1 MVNKDYQNS
10 LVGIVL
16 SSDIRSNAKQ
26 NLADLHWLHVRARIH
41 YKIALLTFKS
51 ITTHRPTYLSDLLQF
66 RTTSRRLRSS
76 DHCLLHNAGARTVF
90 GSGAFCHAAPTIW
103 VELSIPADL
112 TDNFKNFYLVLNA
125 ASKRTTNFHKWCTR
139 LRFFSLNLTYGALP
153 AAWFIHP
160 SIHVYSQKIHRG
172 P

>member
-51 ITTHRPTYLSDLLQF
+51 ITTHRPTYLI
-66 RTTSRRLRSS
+66 R
-76 DHCLLHNAGARTVF
+76 
-90 GSGAFCHAAPTIW
+90 PT
-103 VELSIPADL
+103 SIPNDITSSPLQRPLSASQCWSQNCFRQWRVL
-112 TDNFKNFYLVLNA
+112 PRRSDNLGGTLYT
-125 ASKRTTNFHKWCTR
+125 SWSHW
-139 LRFFSLNLTYGALP
+139 
-153 AAWFIHP
+153 
-160 SIHVYSQKIHRG
+160 
-172 P
+172 